1 MARERGGAHYVW
13 GICTNMDKDG
23 NGNPCSYCKSKKEI
37 KLSARDEF
45 VCPECGEPLTKV
57 KGPVDP
63 NWKLIGIIA
72 AVVAVIGGGIGAF
85 FAFSGSGGLKDSY
98 HIKLSEK
105 NLTFVIGENPKA
117 LLKATVVDKDSNEV
131 KDAKV
136 KFTWSI
142 KDEKV
147 ATVTQGGEVTAL
159 KKGKTTI
166 TVKIEGDK
174 KEGRRATCKVE
185 VKEPK
190 EDLTPTTYVKE
201 ITPSESSLTMNV
213 GDTKSIGYTC
223 TPEKHDEQI
232 LIDVTDKS
240 VASFSADG
248 TLTALKAG
256 TTTITITADQSGTQA
271 IVQLTVEEPEKQK
284 VEETTTDKSG
294 KEKTKV
300 DTKPEPKRINLGYGI
315 YEGPISG
322 GKANGIGGEIRF
334 TRSYTIDL
342 KKASGETVDVNAG
355 DKMINVKMKDNRIMQ
370 GLLKRTDGSQ
380 RTIIIG

>member
-72 AVVAVIGGGIGAF
+72 AVVAVIGGCIGAF
-85 FAFSGSGGLKDSY
+85 FALGGSGGLKDSD

-105 NLTFVIGENPKA
+105 NLTLVIGENPKA
-117 LLKATVVDKDSNEV
+117 LLKATVIDKDSNEV
-131 KDAKV
+131 KDANV

-185 VKEPK
+185 VKV
-190 EDLTPTTYVKE
+190 VKE
-201 ITPSESSLTMNV
+201 TVYVEKIVTNESSLTMNV

-284 VEETTTDKSG
+284 VEETTTGKSG